1 MSTVVPDLSQARM
14 SIVRRL
20 LDQAPDTAVRSLEA
34 FLDGEVGAEAPSD
47 AVRDMIS
54 AEREDR
60 RLRNAV
66 FDPLAPVFAPR
77 QGLMRLHLPP
87 DTPTLLWRALR
98 ECGPE
103 ELARAATAFADARTH
118 DKVFGEHKGGAEGGA
133 SLILNALCREA
144 AQGLLHRKAA
154 YQGVLARFADQPQ
167 DLCALIL
174 LLKLT
179 PMLRSALASLPAWMT
194 ARAGE
199 YDLAIKDLVALA
211 MAEDGQGGPM
221 LMEALLGHMEQPA
234 HILRL
239 IGVVMDHPTDR
250 LFALCE
256 YASFGERLLDY
267 VDAQIE
273 IIRSFDPR
281 RGLEGGVAA
290 ASASTLAHITLT
302 EFEHNLILGK
312 EGVWGGRIAAQRR
325 DLALVMEMRLHE
337 VEGAVSTALPATAVR
352 TSGKPVRGAPDLTHA
367 ADRRAVDR
375 AVGLVALV
383 EGCRPS
389 AMPAGYGALRAKVL
403 ETLGAWLDTYTQDL
417 LERLHKGGA
426 QTERMRDYLD
436 IAAEL
441 VAMVRGPEAAALI
454 RRRVAAA

>member
-1 MSTVVPDLSQARM
+1 MADPSQARM

-20 LDQAPDTAVRSLEA
+20 LEQAPDTAVQSLEA
-34 FLDGEVGAEAPSD
+34 FLDGELGAEAPSD

-66 FDPLAPVFAPR
+66 FYPLAPIFAPR

-98 ECGPE
+98 ESGPD
-103 ELARAATAFADARTH
+103 ELVRAATAFAEAHSRGKSSGQLD
-118 DKVFGEHKGGAEGGA
+118 DGAN
-133 SLILNALCREA
+133 LILNALCREA
-144 AQGLLHRKAA
+144 AQNLLDGKAA
-154 YQGVLARFADQPQ
+154 YQGVLARFAGLPG
-167 DLCALIL
+167 DLSTLIL

-179 PMLRSALASLPAWMT
+179 PVLRSALAVLPAWMT

-199 YDLAIKDLVALA
+199 CDLAVKDLVGLA
-211 MAEDGQGGPM
+211 MAEDEQGGPM
-221 LMEALLGHMEQPA
+221 LMEAILGHMERPA

-239 IGVVMDHPTDR
+239 ISVVMDRPTDR

-256 YASFGERLLDY
+256 YASFGERLLDHI
-267 VDAQIE
+267 DTQIE
-273 IIRSFDPR
+273 IIRAFDPR

-290 ASASTLAHITLT
+290 ANASTLAHITLT
-302 EFEHNLILGK
+302 EFEQNLTLGK
-312 EGVWGGRIAAQRR
+312 EGVWGARIAAQRR
-325 DLALVMEMRLHE
+325 NLALVMEMRLRE
-337 VEGAVSTALPATAVR
+337 VEGAVSAALPAVAVR
-352 TSGKPVRGAPDLTHA
+352 MSGKLLRGAPDLT
-367 ADRRAVDR
+367 RAPDQRTVDR
-375 AVGLVALV
+375 AVALIALV
-383 EGCRPS
+383 DGCRPS
-389 AMPAGYGALRAKVL
+389 AMLAGYGAIRHKVL
-403 ETLGAWLDTYTQDL
+403 ETLDTWLETYTQEL

-426 QTERMRDYLD
+426 NVERMRHYLD
-436 IAAEL
+436 IAAEF

>member
-1 MSTVVPDLSQARM
+1 MPTVVPDLSQASM

-20 LDQAPDTAVRSLEA
+20 LEQAPDTAVQSLEA
-34 FLDGEVGAEAPSD
+34 FLDGEVGAEAPAD

-66 FDPLAPVFAPR
+66 FDPLAPIFAPR

-98 ECGPE
+98 ESGPE
-103 ELARAATAFADARTH
+103 ALAQAATAFAEARTQG
-118 DKVFGEHKGGAEGGA
+118 KVLGAGGAEGGG
-133 SLILNALCREA
+133 SLILNALCFEA
-144 AQGLLHRKAA
+144 AQGLLHRKPA
-154 YQGVLARFADQPQ
+154 YQGVLARFADQPD

-179 PMLRSALASLPAWMT
+179 PMLRSALAGLPAWMT

-211 MAEDGQGGPM
+211 TTEDEQGGPM
-221 LMEALLGHMEQPA
+221 LMEAVLGHMERPA

-267 VDAQIE
+267 IDAQIE

-325 DLALVMEMRLHE
+325 NLALVMEMRLRE
-337 VEGAVSTALPATAVR
+337 VEGAVSTALPAMAVR
-352 TSGKPVRGAPDLTHA
+352 MSGKMLRGAPDLSRA

-383 EGCRPS
+383 DGCRPS
-389 AMPAGYGALRAKVL
+389 AMLAGYGAIRAKVL
-403 ETLGAWLDTYTQDL
+403 ETLDAWLESYTQDL
-417 LERLHKGGA
+417 LERLHKGGPLS
-426 QTERMRDYLD
+426 ERMRDYLD
-436 IAAEL
+436 IAAEF